1 MTPMQLLVKTLK
13 DAKAAKQEE
22 EERKRK
28 EEEESKKLT
37 SMQQMA
43 QAIKAARAAK
53 LEEQRRAE
61 EQAKHKEEMQTA
73 PLINIRSMATA
84 LMKAKDEITHHDK
97 NGNLQS
103 QFTNLQDLADNQIKQ
118 TIWNDVKTTA
128 NNKRMDLSTG
138 IGLALLSK
146 AMGVHKI
153 ENKYMRHI
161 DNIRKT
167 KLMNRM
173 EMRIRVQNKI
183 L

>member
-1 MTPMQLLVKTLK
+1 MQLLVKTLK
-13 DAKAAKQEE
+13 EARAAKAEE
-22 EERKRK
+22 EEKKRK
-28 EEEESKKLT
+28 EEEENKKLT

-43 QAIKAARAAK
+43 KAIKAARAAK

-61 EQAKHKEEMQTA
+61 EEAKHKEEMHTA
-73 PLINIRSMATA
+73 PIINIASMADA
-84 LMKAKDEITHHDK
+84 LMKAKDENAHLHEGHVNHINSDP
-97 NGNLQS
+97 NNLQE
-103 QFTNLQDLADNQIKQ
+103 LADNKIKQ

-128 NNKRMDLSTG
+128 NNKRMDLSSG

-146 AMGVHKI
+146 AMGVHRI

-173 EMRIRVQNKI
+173 EMRIRV
-183 L
+183 